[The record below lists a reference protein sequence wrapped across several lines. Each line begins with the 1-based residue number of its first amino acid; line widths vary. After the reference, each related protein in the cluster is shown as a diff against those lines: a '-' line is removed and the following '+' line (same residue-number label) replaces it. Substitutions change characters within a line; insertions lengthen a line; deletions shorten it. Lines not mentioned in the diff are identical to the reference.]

1 MPLSAGDPETMGDY
15 RLLDRL
21 GSGGMGVVYLARSAS
36 GRQVAVKVVHAQFA
50 EDEEFRT
57 RFRQE
62 VAAARRV
69 SGAFTAPVL
78 DADPDAE
85 RPWMATLYVP
95 GPTLSERLTERGPL
109 NAAELRH
116 LALGLAEAL
125 HDIHRVGV
133 VHRDLKPANVLMA
146 DDGPRVIDFGISRA
160 ADNQALTVTGRV
172 MGTPPFMSPEQLS
185 RPREVTGASDVF
197 SLGTLLVYATTGKG
211 PFDGESPYLTAYQVV
226 HEPPELSEVAQPL
239 RGIVERCLAKAPD
252 DRPGIAELVRLLDGL
267 PAKGEVRAAGRGSAG
282 GSGGEAA
289 DGPGKGSGK
298 GSGKS
303 KSKEQG
309 PGQEGGRDG
318 AGAAGRDQGN
328 WTAWSEVRRRRP
340 VLAAVIAV
348 AALAL
353 GGGAFALY
361 APDDDGGGGVRT
373 SGRPA
378 DAARTLALPSGWRP
392 WQVSLPK
399 AAGPASPS
407 GEYDDYV
414 DFGGDVTPLCVRQ
427 DTKLYCGGSG
437 FPTVRV
443 DALTGHVDWSTRALV
458 NSETSA
464 TGSAPAGVRGGLV
477 FVHDSPSD
485 TVSRLVVLD
494 ADSGHKKWAR
504 PTSTTIDTA
513 LFDDMVLSSSA
524 DDRSLVARDAATGE
538 QRWSYR
544 VPKGQLCTATVYG
557 NVPYGVCWDDT
568 QGDTEDDTLWSTLVR
583 LDKRDGSPTKLARLK
598 DTEDGLG
605 LDGDDLLILP
615 TTDGADTGP
624 HPSVLRLD
632 IRTGD
637 KRRVTLPKSAVGTAM
652 LTGGRLFFI
661 QESGKV
667 TAVDVDSGRQLWS
680 RQTTVERLGKPVVS
694 AAENTVYLCSASG
707 RLLALDLRTGAELWQ
722 SAPRSEHSGS
732 GGGPESSQ
740 VLRLGGAI
748 VALASD
754 GTLFSADPRHPD
766 AKPAKP
772 ANSAEPPSDSAEPP
786 SNSAEPPSNSAEP
799 PSNSAEPP
807 SNSAEPPS
815 NSAEPPSGSAESTEP
830 AGGSAAAKPSAKPS
844 RTASVGPP
852 AEPAAPGRG

>member
-1 MPLSAGDPETMGDY
+1 MAWTHVPTGTWGGVAVPLSAGDPETIGDY

-36 GRQVAVKVVHAQFA
+36 GRKVAVKVVHAQFA

-109 NAAELRH
+109 NAAELRQ

-197 SLGTLLVYATTGKG
+197 SLGTLLVYAVTGKG
-211 PFDGESPYLTAYQVV
+211 PFDGESPYMTAYQVV

-252 DRPGIAELVRLLDGL
+252 DRPGIAELVRLLDAL

-282 GSGGEAA
+282 GSGGEAGSRSA
-289 DGPGKGSGK
+289 GEAGDGPGEGSGR
-298 GSGKS
+298 S

-309 PGQEGGRDG
+309 KGQEGGRDG
-318 AGAAGRDQGN
+318 AGAAGTGQGN
-328 WTAWSEVRRRRP
+328 WPTWSGVRRRRP

-378 DAARTLALPSGWRP
+378 DAPRTLALPSGWRP
-392 WQVSLPK
+392 WQVSLSK
-399 AAGPASPS
+399 AAGPASSS

-427 DTKLYCGGSG
+427 GTKLYCGGSG

-458 NSETSA
+458 NSDTSG
-464 TGSAPAGVRGGLV
+464 TGSAPAGVRDGLV

-485 TVSRLVVLD
+485 TASRLVVLD

-544 VPKGQLCTATVYG
+544 VPKGQLCTAAVYG

-568 QGDTEDDTLWSTLVR
+568 EDDTMWSTLVR

-615 TTDGADTGP
+615 TTDGAATGP
-624 HPSVLRLD
+624 HPSVFRLD

-637 KRRVTLPKSAVGTAM
+637 KRRVTLPKSAVGTAT
-652 LTGGRLFFI
+652 LAGGRLFFI
-661 QESGKV
+661 QESGRV

-680 RQTTVERLGKPVVS
+680 RQTTVERLGKPIVS

-740 VLRLGGAI
+740 VLRVGGAI

-754 GTLFSADPRHPD
+754 GTLFSVDPRHPD
-766 AKPAKP
+766 AKPSKP
-772 ANSAEPPSDSAEPP
+772 ANSAEPPT
-786 SNSAEPPSNSAEP
+786 NSAEA
-799 PSNSAEPP
+799 
-807 SNSAEPPS
+807 
-815 NSAEPPSGSAESTEP
+815 TEP
-830 AGGSAAAKPSAKPS
+830 AGGSASAKPSATAS
-844 RTASVGPP
+844 ATASVRLP
-852 AEPAAPGRG
+852 AEPATPGRG

>member
-1 MPLSAGDPETMGDY
+1 MAVPLSAGDPETMGDY
-15 RLLDRL
+15 RLLGRL

-109 NAAELRH
+109 NAAELRR

-267 PAKGEVRAAGRGSAG
+267 PAKGEVRTVGRGSAGRRGSAG

-298 GSGKS
+298 S

-309 PGQEGGRDG
+309 PGQEGDRDG
-318 AGAAGRDQGN
+318 AGAAGMGQGN
-328 WTAWSEVRRRRP
+328 WTAWSGVRRRRP

-378 DAARTLALPSGWRP
+378 DAARMLALPSGWRP

-458 NSETSA
+458 DSETSA

-524 DDRSLVARDAATGE
+524 DDRSLVARDADTGE

-615 TTDGADTGP
+615 ATDGADTGP

-637 KRRVTLPKSAVGTAM
+637 KRRVTLPKSAVGTAT

-766 AKPAKP
+766 AEPSKP
-772 ANSAEPPSDSAEPP
+772 ANSAEPPPDSAEP
-786 SNSAEPPSNSAEP
+786 
-799 PSNSAEPP
+799 
-807 SNSAEPPS
+807 
-815 NSAEPPSGSAESTEP
+815 TEP
-830 AGGSAAAKPSAKPS
+830 AGGSASAKLSAKPS

-852 AEPAAPGRG
+852 VEPAAPGRG